1 MLIRYLLAP
10 ALAAGIAASAPGQI
24 RVVSYNVA
32 GLNGNLT
39 ALQDV
44 FDALMVDDKPG
55 FATAP
60 AILVF
65 QETQSADT
73 NPILSM
79 LNAAAPS
86 GVTYVR
92 ATFTSSSG
100 EDSASGAQALYYR
113 QGVVFEDPAGHQ
125 DIPTG
130 AGRNADRWLLRLAG
144 YTSPAARIYVYS
156 CHFKA
161 GNTASDET
169 DRAAGATAL
178 RNNASSLPAGSN
190 IVYVGDFNVYHNTEQ
205 AYLILTAAGSA
216 RGNDP
221 YGTGS
226 WAVPPSSNAIKHTQS
241 PCATGCSLVSGGM
254 DDRFDL
260 QLSSDSLVDGEGL
273 SRMSTY
279 RAFGNDGNHYN
290 LDINAGNNTYYPADI
305 PRSNALAA
313 ALRTA
318 SDHIPVVSEYQI
330 PAVMAATLPAEF
342 GRVIRNAPVTVTL
355 EVSNAAA
362 ATIPTGA
369 DELDF
374 SATAS
379 GGLSGVGS
387 GTAMALGPA
396 VQRAF
401 SVNTSAA
408 GPVTGS
414 VLVST
419 TSEAAENAS
428 ILLPTSGTVVLPANP
443 SFSSVADE
451 DARTVRRV
459 FALGSGIVSVSMD
472 IYNYGWSPAQAALD
486 LDGVDDLAAPFT
498 SATAPQAGITSGAG
512 VATVALNTD
521 EASAGLYTDTFTVTT
536 SDENIPG
543 AGVHPMSATLTVRV
557 RRLPGDVDND
567 CDVELSDL
575 TMLLAAYGACG
586 GQAGFPWE
594 ADIDNSGCI
603 DLGDLSALLADFGRA
618 CP

>member
-1 MLIRYLLAP
+1 MLSRHLLVP
-10 ALAAGIAASAPGQI
+10 ALAAGIGAAAHGQI

-44 FDALMVDDKPG
+44 FDALMVDDTPG
-55 FATAP
+55 FAAAP

-65 QETQSADT
+65 QETQTADT
-73 NPILSM
+73 SPILSM

-92 ATFTSSSG
+92 ATYTSSSG

-113 QGVVFEDPAGHQ
+113 QGVIFEDPAGHQ

-144 YTSPAARIYVYS
+144 YTSPASRFYVYS
-156 CHFKA
+156 CHLKA
-161 GNTASDET
+161 GNTASDESE
-169 DRAAGATAL
+169 RAAGATAI
-178 RNNASSLPAGSN
+178 RNNAASLPAGSN
-190 IVYVGDFNVYHNTEQ
+190 VLYVGDFNVYHNTEQ
-205 AYLILTAAGSA
+205 AYLILTAAGTA

-226 WAVPPSSNAIKHTQS
+226 WAVPPSSNAVKHTQS

-260 QLSSDSLVDGEGL
+260 QLSSDSLVNGEGL
-273 SRMSTY
+273 SRLNTY

-290 LDINAGNNTYYPADI
+290 LDINAGTNTYYPSDI

-318 SDHIPVVSEYQI
+318 SDHIPVISEYQI
-330 PAVMAATLPAEF
+330 PAVMAATLPADF

-362 ATIPTGA
+362 VIVPAGG

-374 SATAS
+374 TATAS

-401 SVNTSAA
+401 TVNTSVA

-414 VLVST
+414 VLVTT
-419 TSEAAENAS
+419 TSEAAQNAS
-428 ILLPTSGTVVLPANP
+428 ILLPTSGSVVLSANP
-443 SFSSVADE
+443 SFSSAADE
-451 DARTVRRV
+451 DARTVHRV
-459 FALGSGIVSVSMD
+459 FVLGSGIESVSMD
-472 IYNYGWSPAQAALD
+472 IYNFGWSPGQAALD
-486 LDGVDDLAAPFT
+486 IDGLLDLSAPFA

-512 VATVALNTD
+512 AATIALDTN
-521 EASAGLYTDTFTVTT
+521 EVSAGLYTDTFTVAT
-536 SDENIPG
+536 SDEDVPG
-543 AGVHPMSATLTVRV
+543 AGVHLISATLNIRV
-557 RRLPGDVDND
+557 RRLIGDVDND

-575 TMLLAAYGACG
+575 TMLLAAYGRCS
-586 GQAGFPWE
+586 GQPGFPWE
-594 ADIDNSGCI
+594 ADVDNSGCI